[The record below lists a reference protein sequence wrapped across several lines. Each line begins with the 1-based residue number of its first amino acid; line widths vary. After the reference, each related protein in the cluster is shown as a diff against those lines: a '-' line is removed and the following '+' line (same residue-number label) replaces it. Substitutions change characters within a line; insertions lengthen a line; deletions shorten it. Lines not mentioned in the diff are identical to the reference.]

1 MGKKEWF
8 IINNIEDFV
17 QSTRVLVYSAFGSKD
32 NKQGENFTID
42 ISALDELEISE
53 LNNCLSQ
60 NESLLIAKEY
70 LKISKKEKDNYI
82 ISDSKYAELIEALN
96 TRMVSNML
104 VKLTQDGVLESAF
117 DEESNDFIFWV
128 KDDEK
133 NKEKNNDSE
142 Y

>member
-32 NKQGENFTID
+32 NKQGDNFTID